1 VVRFDGGNPVTGA
14 PLVAVTGAGGFIG
27 TALCRRLV
35 ARRQPVRR
43 LVHHAAQ
50 GDDEIVIDL
59 ARASVGDIARH
70 LAGATAVVHL
80 AGRVHVMRDTAPDAE
95 AAYKLANVDLTERL
109 ALGAVAAGVR
119 RFMFA
124 STVKVNGEA
133 TPAGHPFRPGDAP
146 APQDAYARSKLA
158 AERTLTQVT
167 SGTSM
172 LATSLRLP
180 LVYGPG
186 ARGNFRRLVD
196 AVAARRFLPLGAIDN
211 RRSLLSLDNLL
222 DAIDAVLRTESGVL
236 GAHFVADANAVST
249 PTLVRE
255 VASALGVAPRLV
267 PVPVVLL
274 RIAGALS
281 GRGDAVERLTASL
294 EVDTSSLSRST
305 GWRPRPF
312 GIDAAMVTDE
322 KPVST

>member
-1 VVRFDGGNPVTGA
+1 
-14 PLVAVTGAGGFIG
+14 
-27 TALCRRLV
+27 
-35 ARRQPVRR
+35 
-43 LVHHAAQ
+43 
-50 GDDEIVIDL
+50 
-59 ARASVGDIARH
+59 
-70 LAGATAVVHL
+70 
-80 AGRVHVMRDTAPDAE
+80 MRDTVPDAE

-119 RFMFA
+119 RFVFA
-124 STVKVNGEA
+124 STVKVNGEV
-133 TPAGHPFRPGDAP
+133 TRAGHPFRPGDAP

-167 SGTSM
+167 SGTSV

-196 AVAARRFLPLGAIDN
+196 AVAARRFLPLGAVDN

-236 GAHFVADANAVST
+236 GAHFVADANAIST
-249 PTLVRE
+249 PTLVRAI
-255 VASALGVAPRLV
+255 ASALGVAPRLV
-267 PVPVVLL
+267 PVPVALL

-281 GRGDAVERLTASL
+281 GRTDAVERLTASL
-294 EVDTSSLSRST
+294 EVDASSFTRAT
-305 GWRPRPF
+305 GWKPRPF
-312 GIDAAMVTDE
+312 AIDAATVANE
-322 KPVST
+322 QPLST

>member
-1 VVRFDGGNPVTGA
+1 MKPGG
-14 PLVAVTGAGGFIG
+14 PLIAVTGAGGFIG
-27 TALCRRLV
+27 AALCRRLV

-43 LVHHAAQ
+43 LVHHAAR
-50 GDDEIVIDL
+50 GGDEIVLDL
-59 ARASVGDIARH
+59 AHASVGDIARH
-70 LAGATAVVHL
+70 LAGASAVVHL
-80 AGRVHVMRDTAPDAE
+80 AGRAHVMRDTGPDAD

-119 RFMFA
+119 RFVFA

-133 TPAGHPFRPGDAP
+133 TRPGRAFRPGDAP

-211 RRSLLSLDNLL
+211 RRSLVSLDNLL
-222 DAIDAVLRTESGVL
+222 DAIDAVVRAESGVL
-236 GAHFVADANAVST
+236 GAHFVADEDSVST
-249 PTLVRE
+249 PALVRAI
-255 VASALGVAPRLV
+255 ASALGVAPRLV
-267 PVPVVLL
+267 PVPVALL
-274 RIAGALS
+274 RVVGALA
-281 GRGDAVERLTASL
+281 GRSDVVLRLTASL
-294 EVDTSSLSRST
+294 EVDTSSLVRAT
-305 GWRPRPF
+305 GWKPRRF
-312 GIDAAMVTDE
+312 GIDAAMVTPASQVAE
-322 KPVST
+322 PVSQP